1 MPGAAIGGDSAGGA
15 LALMYMLQNTSA
27 IMPARAVLIAPWLD
41 TSCETASAA
50 ANERADY
57 VTAGSL
63 RLSGVVNGGPNPLT
77 EPGKLANLPP
87 LLVMVGSCDVLLD
100 DGLALARSVADAGG
114 DVTLSVAAA
123 MPHAYTAFAAI
134 EPRAQKGIADAAEF
148 FKGA

>member
-1 MPGAAIGGDSAGGA
+1 M
-15 LALMYMLQNTSA
+15 
-27 IMPARAVLIAPWLD
+27 LIAPWLD
-41 TSCETASAA
+41 TSCATASAA

-100 DGLALARSVADAGG
+100 DSLALARSVADAGG
-114 DVTLSVAAA
+114 DVRLSVAAA

-148 FKGA
+148 FKAA